1 MQLKIK
7 LSVFKLPTDLNLV
20 GIFNFPGLIQISM
33 SKLSV
38 YYDSNINEFCSGSMK
53 TDVRGRLMFSLYLE
67 EGGCSN
73 AILSYFVSPDKL

>member
-1 MQLKIK
+1 
-7 LSVFKLPTDLNLV
+7 
-20 GIFNFPGLIQISM
+20 M

-38 YYDSNINEFCSGSMK
+38 YYDSNINEFYSGSMK
-53 TDVRGRLMFSLYLE
+53 TDVGGRLMFSLYLE